1 MFNFKHF
8 YLIIIQA
15 KYYLNCSLDVLDVI
29 TARSVT
35 STVPATGVATGV
47 SAGVAVGV
55 ATVVGGVVTVPVTVE
70 AVVVATSVAINV
82 WGDQVIMAAR
92 LATSVAA
99 TE

>member
-35 STVPATGVATGV
+35 STAPATGV